1 LLFAAALCAGGTIS
15 QTGTFLTPED
25 TVVIPITLMN
35 LGNVTLQTYGFGGGV
50 NAAATAIAPGGFDP
64 FAGLFQGTGATA
76 LFLDGT
82 ADNLSNYTAEPSAC
96 PPAGLVTIGS
106 VTGQC
111 GDVRLIFTGLAAGTY
126 TVLLSEASY
135 VPNAVYGTTGDL
147 GDGFSDLTGGAL
159 PFQTCYDETDCNT
172 DTANW
177 ALDITTSSAA
187 SVPEPRSLALVGI
200 GLALAVC
207 VTQIAHNSRSLW
219 GRMASCRLLETG
231 AFLWGQALATVAIR
245 GAAYQAAPRGPNYTG
260 QDFRRRP
267 LAFGLAIK
275 TAIRRPMM
283 FQPPKFILSI
293 RTGALAIGAL
303 ILASPAMSAGPITFA
318 VSGSLVDGATLS
330 GDLVIDTST
339 AVVDS
344 ANFTVTG
351 PLSFTVNTIST
362 IDGGQFG
369 PVFQLYVDNGVTFA
383 PVVILDL
390 PTTSLAG
397 YTAGGLCISS
407 SPSCPS
413 FSEVYGPLPA
423 EVQSDFTSA
432 SLAAV
437 PEPAPEALVGSA
449 MLGLWALRRRF
460 AQENK

>member
-1 LLFAAALCAGGTIS
+1 
-15 QTGTFLTPED
+15 
-25 TVVIPITLMN
+25 
-35 LGNVTLQTYGFGGGV
+35 
-50 NAAATAIAPGGFDP
+50 
-64 FAGLFQGTGATA
+64 
-76 LFLDGT
+76 
-82 ADNLSNYTAEPSAC
+82 
-96 PPAGLVTIGS
+96 
-106 VTGQC
+106 
-111 GDVRLIFTGLAAGTY
+111 
-126 TVLLSEASY
+126 
-135 VPNAVYGTTGDL
+135 
-147 GDGFSDLTGGAL
+147 
-159 PFQTCYDETDCNT
+159 
-172 DTANW
+172 
-177 ALDITTSSAA
+177 
-187 SVPEPRSLALVGI
+187 
-200 GLALAVC
+200 
-207 VTQIAHNSRSLW
+207 
-219 GRMASCRLLETG
+219 
-231 AFLWGQALATVAIR
+231 
-245 GAAYQAAPRGPNYTG
+245 
-260 QDFRRRP
+260 
-267 LAFGLAIK
+267 
-275 TAIRRPMM
+275 M